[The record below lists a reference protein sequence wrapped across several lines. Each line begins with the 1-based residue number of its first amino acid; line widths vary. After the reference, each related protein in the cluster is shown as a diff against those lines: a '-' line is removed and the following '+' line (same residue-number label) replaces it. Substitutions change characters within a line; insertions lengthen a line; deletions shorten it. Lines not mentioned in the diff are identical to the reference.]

1 MHVQG
6 LVLLALGT
14 VSLVKVLC
22 VAHGGFSVVV
32 LTFLKCLVFLG
43 EGTVSTLDIFHILSA
58 IVTPVHCSLFVRD
71 RCSQVC
77 CGSEASYSSWS
88 S

>member
-58 IVTPVHCSLFVRD
+58 IVNTCSLQPFCERQMFSGVL
-71 RCSQVC
+71 
-77 CGSEASYSSWS
+77 WL
-88 S
+88 